1 LNEVLISLGISYKC
15 FNILNEVLS
24 SFVGKK
30 GILIAYM
37 TDGNHFYPVDD
48 QEDRKKIAARHREGN
63 KAGGRKKKNEEEE
76 EYTIKPSMDVA
87 LYEDVTG
94 KVYLSEQDNL
104 NMEIVEQMSSENL
117 IYFRGHYHLDS
128 EGNIRELEYSNDV
141 RFIANEKVEMT
152 IRVCEKLGIPF
163 VGQSYVSLGLDILDD
178 KHKIGGKLKRSVLNN
193 DLYNSFRRSWYV
205 VENCQN
211 SYPMTYDGG
220 YYGDMLNSYRE
231 AGITFRAV
239 KCCQPSEFHDSFQS
253 DRSIFRQQSGKCWI
267 HCLEKDRSWCGLS
280 PAYIRIVHR
289 ANWLTWQL
297 SRLIGGTIRRVKSDC
312 VVVEGAEKEF
322 VWKGVRDALGRKI
335 FGGGVEQLAC

>member
-1 LNEVLISLGISYKC
+1 LCGKLSAYWETEKFWKKELCQNCDEEGVTPYTLNEVLRSLEISYKC

-37 TDGNHFYPVDD
+37 TDSNHFYPVDD

-63 KAGGRKKKNEEEE
+63 KAGGRKKKKKNEEEE

-141 RFIANEKVEMT
+141 RFIANEKVKLT
-152 IRVCEKLGIPF
+152 VGVCEKLGIPF

-178 KHKIGGKLKRSVLNN
+178 KHKIGGKLKKSVLNN
-193 DLYNSFRRSWYV
+193 DLYNSFRRSCLGAHNQTFGEVKNIEDLRGYDIV
-205 VENCQN
+205 KQH
-211 SYPMTYDGG
+211 TY
-220 YYGDMLNSYRE
+220 
-231 AGITFRAV
+231 I
-239 KCCQPSEFHDSFQS
+239 
-253 DRSIFRQQSGKCWI
+253 
-267 HCLEKDRSWCGLS
+267 
-280 PAYIRIVHR
+280 
-289 ANWLTWQL
+289 
-297 SRLIGGTIRRVKSDC
+297 
-312 VVVEGAEKEF
+312 
-322 VWKGVRDALGRKI
+322 
-335 FGGGVEQLAC
+335 LATGMW